1 MRGEGLSINDLQ
13 RCIEKHKA
21 NNSQAREVIFR
32 VLLDAD
38 ACLNVADILA
48 ATKERCPKKI
58 SLNTV
63 YRHLNFFVECGLVIA
78 LQNES
83 KKAFYCILDP
93 NSKIFTM
100 CPKCGLIRKIN
111 KDGEACSF
119 LGEEYTQAEYITIH
133 KKCERCI

>member
-1 MRGEGLSINDLQ
+1 MSINDLQ
-13 RCIEKHKA
+13 RCIEKRKA

-38 ACLNVADILA
+38 ECLNVAEILS
-48 ATKERCPKKI
+48 ATKEICPKKI

-63 YRHLNFFVECGLVIA
+63 YRHLNFFIECGLVIS

-83 KKAFYCILDP
+83 KKAYYSIADQ
-93 NSKIFTM
+93 NNKIFTM
-100 CPKCGLIRKIN
+100 CPKCGRIQKVVQENDTFTI
-111 KDGEACSF
+111 
-119 LGEEYTQAEYITIH
+119 LGKWYRHSEYITIH

>member
-1 MRGEGLSINDLQ
+1 M
-13 RCIEKHKA
+13 EKHKA

-38 ACLNVADILA
+38 ECLNVADILA
-48 ATKERCPKKI
+48 VAKEIYPKKI

-83 KKAFYCILDP
+83 KKAYYCILDQ
-93 NSKIFTM
+93 NNKIFTM
-100 CPKCGLIRKIN
+100 CSKCGRIHKLNI
-111 KDGEACSF
+111 DSDLCSV
-119 LGEEYTQAEYITIH
+119 LGEEYTQA
-133 KKCERCI
+133 